1 MEIQSES
8 LDKIMPA
15 LIKARKK
22 IYGAVKNG
30 KGNWGSYA
38 SLEDIIFATE
48 NPMLDEGIF
57 ISQSS
62 YPIEGVQYIITQ
74 ASHISGQYLRS
85 ITKIE
90 NPKPGDPQKA
100 LAAQTYTRRAGLES
114 LLNIPR
120 IDDDGEYGRKTKKEN
135 MDEKE
140 KTGGEAKPEEWVE
153 PEPATGDP
161 DTGELISDQEAID
174 LRRTFM
180 QERMGTKLQAELL
193 AEFGFQKA
201 TDVTKAKL
209 NLIIEKAT
217 AVPF

>member
-1 MEIQSES
+1 MEIQSEH

-15 LIKARKK
+15 LIKARKE

-38 SLEDIIFATE
+38 SLEDIIFAT
-48 NPMLDEGIF
+48 NDHLLKQDIF

-85 ITKIE
+85 VTRIE

-120 IDDDGEYGRKTKKEN
+120 IDDDGEHGRNTKKEN

-140 KTGGEAKPEEWVE
+140 KTGGEAKPKEWI
-153 PEPATGDP
+153 EPAPAIGDP
-161 DTGELISDQEAID
+161 DTGALISDQEAID

-180 QERMGTKLQAELL
+180 QERMGTKQQAELL

-217 AVPF
+217 EVPF

>member
-8 LDKIMPA
+8 LDKIVPA
-15 LIKARKK
+15 LIKARKE

-30 KGNWGSYA
+30 KGNWGAYA
-38 SLEDIIFATE
+38 SLEDIIFATNE
-48 NPMLDEGIF
+48 HLLKQDIF

-62 YPIEGVQYIITQ
+62 YPIEATQYIITQ
-74 ASHISGQYLRS
+74 ATHMSGQFLRS

-120 IDDDGEYGRKTKKEN
+120 IDDDGEHGKKTKKEN

-140 KTGGEAKPEEWVE
+140 KTSAKAKPEEWVE
-153 PEPATGDP
+153 PDPATGGP

-174 LRRTFM
+174 LGKTFM
-180 QERMGTKLQAELL
+180 RERMGTKEQKELL
-193 AEFGFQKA
+193 AGFGFQKA
-201 TDVTKAKL
+201 TGVTKAKL

-217 AVPF
+217 EVPF

>member
-1 MEIQSES
+1 VEIQSES

-15 LIKARKK
+15 LIKARKE

-38 SLEDIIFATE
+38 SLEDIIFATNDHLLE
-48 NPMLDEGIF
+48 QDIF

-62 YPIEGVQYIITQ
+62 YPIEGIQYIITQ

-120 IDDDGEYGRKTKKEN
+120 VDDDGEHGRNTKKEN

-140 KTGGEAKPEEWVE
+140 KAGGEAKPEEWIE
-153 PEPATGDP
+153 PDPAMGDP

-180 QERMGTKLQAELL
+180 EAKLGTKQQLEILRKYG
-193 AEFGFQKA
+193 FGSA
-201 TDVTKAKL
+201 LEVTKAKL
-209 NLIIEKAT
+209 SKLQEEV

>member
-1 MEIQSES
+1 MEIQSEN
-8 LDKIMPA
+8 LDKITPA

-48 NPMLDEGIF
+48 NPMLEQDIF
-57 ISQSS
+57 LSQSS
-62 YPIEGVQYIITQ
+62 YPIEGTQYIITQ
-74 ASHISGQYLRS
+74 ATHVSGQFLRS

-120 IDDDGEYGRKTKKEN
+120 VDDDGEHGRKTKKEN
-135 MDEKE
+135 MDDKG
-140 KTGGEAKPEEWVE
+140 KTGEDTKPEEWVE
-153 PEPATGDP
+153 PDP
-161 DTGELISDQEAID
+161 MEQDTGELISDQEAID
-174 LRRTFM
+174 LRRVFM
-180 QERMGTKLQAELL
+180 QERMGTKEQKELL
-193 AEFGFQKA
+193 VKFGFQKA
-201 TDVTKAKL
+201 TDVTKRKL
-209 NLIIEKAT
+209 NLIIEEA
-217 AVPF
+217 ASVPF

>member
-1 MEIQSES
+1 VEIQSEN

-15 LIKARKK
+15 LIKARKE

-38 SLEDIIFATE
+38 SLEDIIFATNDHLLE
-48 NPMLDEGIF
+48 QDIF

-62 YPIEGVQYIITQ
+62 NPIEGTQYIITQ
-74 ASHISGQYLRS
+74 ATHISGQYLRS

-140 KTGGEAKPEEWVE
+140 KTGGEAKPEERVE
-153 PEPATGDP
+153 PDPATGGP

-174 LRRTFM
+174 LRKVFM
-180 QERMGTKLQAELL
+180 EARLGTKQQAELL

-201 TDVTKAKL
+201 TDVTRAKL
-209 NLIIEKAT
+209 QEIIKSME
-217 AVPF
+217 VPF